1 MIRNVTDYLELAA
14 AQWPDKAA
22 VTDQNA
28 STSFAQLRADA
39 RRIGTA
45 LAAREMLRRP
55 VVVFLPKS
63 ALCLAA
69 FLGAA
74 YAGAFYTPI
83 DTAMPAARMEKILQT
98 LCPDVMLT
106 SRGAAD
112 FIKNTLHFTGKVLYC
127 EDLLSGSADDALLQ
141 SARAQT
147 LDTDLL
153 YVLVTSGSTG
163 VPKGVCITHAAVINF
178 AESIVPLFGI
188 TQHDTFG
195 NQAAFY
201 FDLSVMDIACMLRA
215 GAEIYLIDP
224 DLFAQPVE
232 LLRCIRDNHI
242 TAIAWVPSALV
253 MVSKLRAFRS
263 VDVSGT
269 LNKVLFIGEVM
280 PTKQFTRWQ
289 TALPNALF
297 SNFYGPTEATVAC
310 TAYLIH
316 DKFDDAQPLPIG
328 TPLANYDV
336 FLLDAAGARI
346 PVTDTAA
353 EGEICVRG
361 VSVARG
367 YYNNPQMTAAAFT
380 QNPDS
385 PAAPECIYH
394 TGDWAKYSA
403 DGALLYIGRHDF
415 QIKHLGHRIELGE
428 VEAAASSLH
437 GVSACCCVHDEK
449 RDKLV
454 LFCEGRLAPAAV
466 TAQLKT
472 LVPHYMCPNRIVP
485 VAAMPLNANG
495 KMDRAALKALL

>member
-22 VTDQNA
+22 VTDKNA

-45 LAAREMLRRP
+45 LAARDMLRRP

-98 LCPDVMLT
+98 LCPDVMLA
-106 SRGAAD
+106 SRDAAD
-112 FIKNTLHFTGKVLYC
+112 FIASTLHFTGEVLYC
-127 EDLLSGSADDALLQ
+127 EDLLLGCTDDALLQ
-141 SARAQT
+141 SAHAHT

-153 YVLVTSGSTG
+153 YVLFTSGSTG

-269 LNKVLFIGEVM
+269 LN
-280 PTKQFTRWQ
+280 
-289 TALPNALF
+289 
-297 SNFYGPTEATVAC
+297 
-310 TAYLIH
+310 
-316 DKFDDAQPLPIG
+316 
-328 TPLANYDV
+328 
-336 FLLDAAGARI
+336 
-346 PVTDTAA
+346 
-353 EGEICVRG
+353 
-361 VSVARG
+361 
-367 YYNNPQMTAAAFT
+367 
-380 QNPDS
+380 
-385 PAAPECIYH
+385 
-394 TGDWAKYSA
+394 
-403 DGALLYIGRHDF
+403 
-415 QIKHLGHRIELGE
+415 
-428 VEAAASSLH
+428 
-437 GVSACCCVHDEK
+437 
-449 RDKLV
+449 
-454 LFCEGRLAPAAV
+454 
-466 TAQLKT
+466 
-472 LVPHYMCPNRIVP
+472 
-485 VAAMPLNANG
+485 
-495 KMDRAALKALL
+495 